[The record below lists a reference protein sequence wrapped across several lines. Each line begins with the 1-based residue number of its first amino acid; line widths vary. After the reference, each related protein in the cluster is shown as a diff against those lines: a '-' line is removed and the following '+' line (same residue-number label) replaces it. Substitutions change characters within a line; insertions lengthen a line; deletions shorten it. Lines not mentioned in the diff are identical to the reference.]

1 MLSSILEAPS
11 WDPKAPFQGI
21 SPEVG
26 IGHGILLPTWLV
38 KNRTV
43 LPGGL
48 SNLKLLYHVSECLG
62 TLAATLADSHHRNC
76 SSCSKV
82 KLLQETRGQWPNDLY
97 RESMFSDGMEIT
109 EQKPITKCV
118 IPNTPLSHSQLYP
131 H

>member
-1 MLSSILEAPS
+1 MLSSTLEAPS

-26 IGHGILLPTWLV
+26 IGHGILLPTWLI

-43 LPGGL
+43 LLGGL

-62 TLAATLADSHHRNC
+62 TLATTPADSHHRNC

-82 KLLQETRGQWPNDLY
+82 KLLQETRGQWPNDLLGNTCFQMGW
-97 RESMFSDGMEIT
+97 RSQS
-109 EQKPITKCV
+109 KNPSPNV
-118 IPNTPLSHSQLYP
+118 SSLIPH
-131 H
+131 